1 VVIGTHFVEIKNI
14 FLKRMK
20 EYEYFMVYNITY
32 RSMEPDEIDRM
43 REIDRTETVRIGY
56 SCEAAQLERMSV
68 DWEIPNFLLED
79 TGEHS
84 LAHQIDFCRGHLNA
98 GGCMIGAFDG
108 HRMVGIGVL
117 RPELRPGLAQLA
129 YLQVTNGYRRQGVA
143 SRLAEKLF
151 QYAAAIGADH
161 VYVSATPSGSAVGF
175 YLRQGFSPV
184 EQPLPELYALEPED
198 IHMVKDLRT

>member
-1 VVIGTHFVEIKNI
+1 
-14 FLKRMK
+14 
-20 EYEYFMVYNITY
+20 MVNNITY
-32 RSMEPDEIDRM
+32 RSMEPSEIDRM

-98 GGCMIGAFDG
+98 GGRMIGAFDG
-108 HRMVGIGVL
+108 HQMVGIGVL

-129 YLQVTNGYRRQGVA
+129 YLQISKGYRRQGVA

-151 QYAAAIGADH
+151 QYATATGADR

-175 YLRQGFSPV
+175 YLRQGFNPV

-198 IHMVKDLRT
+198 IHMVKDLHA